1 MKPLPPLALVVPV
14 LATALLMSAVLLSAD
29 PVPGVPVPGVPVPGV
44 PVPGVP
50 VAAVPVAAVLV
61 PGVPV
66 AAVPV
71 AAVLVAAVLVPAGTA
86 ARPWSTEPS
95 AAGTLAELSAG
106 APGLFAGGGPG
117 GAIVATG
124 DAALL
129 DPAGALAVFAP
140 PRYVPAPGPLFPR
153 PQAAGAAH
161 GMPVGSVAAPSGA
174 WTWPLAPRP
183 EVRRRFLPPAHA
195 WSPGHRGVD
204 LAAAV
209 GQPVLSAGAG
219 TVSFSGVVAG
229 RGVVTVRHAGGLRT
243 TYEPVDGRAAVGTT
257 VRRGDRV
264 GVLSAAPGH
273 CQPLRCLHWGAVS
286 GDSYRDPL
294 ALLDPGHP
302 VLLPLR

>member
-1 MKPLPPLALVVPV
+1 MKPLLPLALVVPA
-14 LATALLMSAVLLSAD
+14 LATAVLTSVLLLSAD
-29 PVPGVPVPGVPVPGV
+29 QVPA
-44 PVPGVP
+44 VP
-50 VAAVPVAAVLV
+50 VAAVPVAAVPV
-61 PGVPV
+61 PGAPV
-66 AAVPV
+66 VAVPV
-71 AAVLVAAVLVPAGTA
+71 VAALGLTGTA
-86 ARPWSTEPS
+86 ARPWSTGPS
-95 AAGTLAELSAG
+95 TAGAFAELSAG
-106 APGLFAGGGPG
+106 APAPFADVGRGVGIAP
-117 GAIVATG
+117 TG

-129 DPAGALAVFAP
+129 DPAGALSVFAP
-140 PRYVPAPGPLFPR
+140 PLFLPAPGSSLLR
-153 PQAAGAAH
+153 PQVAGTPQ

-243 TYEPVDGRAAVGTT
+243 TYEPVDDRASVGTT

-264 GVLSAAPGH
+264 GVLSAAAGH
-273 CQPLRCLHWGAVS
+273 CQPLGCLHWGAVS

>member
-1 MKPLPPLALVVPV
+1 MKPLLPLALVVPA
-14 LATALLMSAVLLSAD
+14 LATAALL
-29 PVPGVPVPGVPVPGV
+29 
-44 PVPGVP
+44 
-50 VAAVPVAAVLV
+50 
-61 PGVPV
+61 
-66 AAVPV
+66 
-71 AAVLVAAVLVPAGTA
+71 PAG
-86 ARPWSTEPS
+86 
-95 AAGTLAELSAG
+95 AAGWSSSRGPSVAGAFAGVSAG
-106 APGLFAGGGPG
+106 APASLAGAGPG
-117 GAIVATG
+117 RATAPPG
-124 DAALL
+124 SAALV
-129 DPAGALAVFAP
+129 DPADALSVFAP
-140 PRYVPAPGPLFPR
+140 PLFVPAPAPDPVFLRPPVAGTPR
-153 PQAAGAAH
+153 GVAAS
-161 GMPVGSVAAPSGA
+161 SVAAPSST

-183 EVRRRFLPPAHA
+183 EVRRRFLPPAHT

-209 GQPVLSAGAG
+209 GQPVLAAGAG

-264 GVLSAAPGH
+264 GTLSAAPGH

-286 GDSYRDPL
+286 GDTYRDPL